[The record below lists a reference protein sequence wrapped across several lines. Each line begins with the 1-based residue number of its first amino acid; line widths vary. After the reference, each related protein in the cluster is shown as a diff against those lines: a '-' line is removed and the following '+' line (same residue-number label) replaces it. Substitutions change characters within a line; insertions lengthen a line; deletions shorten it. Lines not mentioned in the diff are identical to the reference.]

1 LTFQLRYYG
10 DIHED
15 QFCRLDHC
23 HIMIFSTRI
32 IAAIDI
38 GTNSIHMV
46 VAKVNDSGFEVIA
59 REKDNTRLGEGGGDM
74 KMLSPEAMER
84 GIEAL
89 RHMRRVADAHRA
101 SVFAV
106 ATSAVR
112 EAKNSSDFVDRVA
125 NEAGIDIEVISGVE
139 EARLIHLGVLQAL
152 PLSDKRSLLI
162 DIGGGSTEVVIFDHT
177 EELFVRSFK
186 IGAVRLSNRFFPNGS
201 THPASVSSCSKF
213 IASTVEPVKR
223 EVLKI
228 GHEVAIVSSGT
239 GETLARMCWMLTH
252 DETPRSMNGVTFTA
266 EELGNVTAKIASSTI
281 EERAKLD
288 GLDADRVDIILAG
301 ALILDTLANSFS
313 ITSFMYCDYALREG
327 VLLDAAQRLDPDVNN
342 DLHNVAIQ
350 SARKLAE
357 RCDDDPS
364 HSLKVAH
371 LSCMLFDELS
381 HLYELDPHHRLYL
394 EAAAVLANVGLVVSH
409 ARHHLHTYYIVRN
422 ADLVGFTDHEIELIA
437 QIARYHRKSE
447 PKLQHA
453 AFAALSEADQHTV
466 RMLSAIL
473 RIAIGLDRTH
483 DGRTTSVSVSQK
495 NTSLQI
501 TLHGKKRADLDLNL
515 YATQQRVALLADVF
529 QCTVTVAIAT

>member
-1 LTFQLRYYG
+1 MS
-10 DIHED
+10 I
-15 QFCRLDHC
+15 
-23 HIMIFSTRI
+23 STRI

-46 VAKVNDSGFEVIA
+46 VAKVSDSGFEVIA

-74 KMLSPEAMER
+74 KMLSPEAIER

-89 RHMRRVADAHRA
+89 GNMRRIADAHRA

-112 EAKNSSDFVDRVA
+112 EAKNSSDFVDRVSI
-125 NEAGIDIEVISGVE
+125 EAGIDIEVISGVE

-186 IGAVRLSNRFFPNGS
+186 IGAVRLSNRFFPYGS
-201 THPASVSSCSKF
+201 THPASVPSCSKF
-213 IASTVEPVKR
+213 IASTVEPVRR
-223 EVLKI
+223 EVVKL
-228 GHEVAIVSSGT
+228 GHEIAIVSSGT

-252 DETPRSMNGVTFTA
+252 NETPRSMNGVTFSF
-266 EELGNVTAKIASSTI
+266 EELRKVTAKIVSSSM

-301 ALILDTLANSFS
+301 ALILDTLATSFS

-364 HSLKVAH
+364 HSLNVSR

-381 HLYELDPHHRLYL
+381 HTYELDPHHRLYL
-394 EAAAVLANVGLVVSH
+394 EAAAVLANVGLVVAH

-422 ADLVGFTDHEIELIA
+422 ADLIGFTDHEIELIA

-447 PKLQHA
+447 PKLEHS
-453 AFAALSEADQHTV
+453 AFAALSEDDQHTV

-483 DGRTTSVSVSQK
+483 DGRTTSVSVTQK
-495 NTSLQI
+495 NNSLHLI
-501 TLHGKKRADLDLNL
+501 LESEKREDLDLNL
-515 YATQQRVALLADVF
+515 YATQQRVALLAAVF
-529 QCTVTVAIAT
+529 ECNVTVAIAT

>member
-1 LTFQLRYYG
+1 
-10 DIHED
+10 
-15 QFCRLDHC
+15 
-23 HIMIFSTRI
+23 MIFSTRI

-46 VAKVNDSGFEVIA
+46 VAKVSDSGFEVIA

-74 KMLSPEAMER
+74 KILSPEAMER
-84 GIEAL
+84 GIKAL

-101 SVFAV
+101 SVCAV

-112 EAKNSSDFVDRVA
+112 EATNAQDFVERA
-125 NEAGIDIEVISGVE
+125 STEAGIDIEVISGVE

-152 PLSDKRSLLI
+152 PLSNQRSILI
-162 DIGGGSTEVVIFDHT
+162 DIGGGSTEVIIFDHT

-213 IASTVEPVKR
+213 VASTVEPVKR
-223 EVLKI
+223 EVLKL

-252 DETPRSMNGVTFTA
+252 DDMPRSMNGVTFTA
-266 EELGNVTAKIASSTI
+266 DELHQVTRMIALSNLV
-281 EERAKLD
+281 ERSQLK
-288 GLDADRVDIILAG
+288 GLDADRLDIILAG
-301 ALILDTLANSFS
+301 ALILDTLAGSFA
-313 ITSFMYCDYALREG
+313 IDSFMYCDYALREG

-364 HSLKVAH
+364 HSLNVSR

-381 HLYELDPHHRLYL
+381 HSYELDPHHRLYL

-447 PKLQHA
+447 PKIQHA
-453 AFAALSEADQHTV
+453 AFASLTEADQNIV
-466 RMLSAIL
+466 RMLSAML

-483 DGRTTSVSVSQK
+483 DGRTTSVSVIQRNK
-495 NTSLQI
+495 SLH
-501 TLHGKKRADLDLNL
+501 LVLESENKEDLDLNL
-515 YATQQRVALLADVF
+515 YATQQRVVLLADVF
-529 QCTVTVAIAT
+529 QCNVTVAIAT

>member
-1 LTFQLRYYG
+1 
-10 DIHED
+10 
-15 QFCRLDHC
+15 
-23 HIMIFSTRI
+23 MNFSSRV

-46 VAKVNDSGFEVIA
+46 VAKVSDSGFEVIA

-84 GIEAL
+84 GIAAL

-186 IGAVRLSNRFFPNGS
+186 IGAVRLSNRFFPKGS
-201 THPASVSSCSKF
+201 THPASVPSCAKF
-213 IASTVEPVKR
+213 IASTVEPLKR
-223 EVLKI
+223 EILKL
-228 GHEVAIVSSGT
+228 GHDVAIVSSGT

-252 DETPRSMNGVTFTA
+252 DVMPRSMNGVLFTA
-266 EELGNVTAKIASSTI
+266 DELHQVTTMIGTSTLV
-281 EERAKLD
+281 ERSQLA
-288 GLDADRVDIILAG
+288 GLEADRVEIIVAG
-301 ALILDTLANSFS
+301 ALILDTLAESFA

-350 SARKLAE
+350 GARKLAE
-357 RCDDDPS
+357 RCDDDPT
-364 HSLKVAH
+364 HSLNVAR
-371 LSCMLFDELS
+371 LSCILFDELS
-381 HLYELDPHHRLYL
+381 HSYELDPHHRLYL
-394 EAAAVLANVGLVVSH
+394 ETAAVLANVGLLVSH
-409 ARHHLHTYYIVRN
+409 SRHHLHTYYIVRN

-483 DGRTTSVSVSQK
+483 DGRTTSASVTQK
-495 NTSLQI
+495 KTSLQI
-501 TLHGKKRADLDLNL
+501 TLHCEKHADLDLNL
-515 YATQQRVALLADVF
+515 YATQQRTALLAEVF

>member
-1 LTFQLRYYG
+1 
-10 DIHED
+10 
-15 QFCRLDHC
+15 
-23 HIMIFSTRI
+23 MIFSTRI

-46 VAKVNDSGFEVIA
+46 VAKVSDSGFEVIA

-74 KMLSPEAMER
+74 KILSPEAMER
-84 GIEAL
+84 GIDAL

-112 EAKNSSDFVDRVA
+112 EAKNSSDFVGRVA

-201 THPASVSSCSKF
+201 THPASVPSCSKF

-223 EVLKI
+223 EVLKV

-252 DETPRSMNGVTFTA
+252 DEMPRSMNGVRFTA
-266 EELGNVTAKIASSTI
+266 DELHQVTRMIALSTLV
-281 EERAKLD
+281 ERSQLE
-288 GLDADRVDIILAG
+288 GLEADRVDIILAG
-301 ALILDTLANSFS
+301 ALILDTLATSFA
-313 ITSFMYCDYALREG
+313 IASFMYCDYALREG

-364 HSLKVAH
+364 HSLNVSH
-371 LSCMLFDELS
+371 LSCVLFDELS
-381 HLYELDPHHRLYL
+381 HSYELDPHHRLYL
-394 EAAAVLANVGLVVSH
+394 ETAAVLANVGLVVSH

-529 QCTVTVAIAT
+529 ECSVTVAIAT

>member
-1 LTFQLRYYG
+1 MNLSSRV
-10 DIHED
+10 
-15 QFCRLDHC
+15 
-23 HIMIFSTRI
+23 

-46 VAKVNDSGFEVIA
+46 VAKVSPSGFEVIA

-74 KMLSPEAMER
+74 KILSPEAIER

-89 RHMRRVADAHRA
+89 RNMRRIADAHRA

-112 EAKNSSDFVDRVA
+112 EAKNSSDFVDRA
-125 NEAGIDIEVISGVE
+125 ATEAGIDIEVISGVE

-162 DIGGGSTEVVIFDHT
+162 DIGGGSTEVVVFDHT

-186 IGAVRLSNRFFPNGS
+186 IGAVRLSNRFFPSGS
-201 THPASVSSCSKF
+201 THPASVSSCSQF
-213 IASTVEPVKR
+213 VASTIEPTKR
-223 EVLKI
+223 EVLKL
-228 GHEVAIVSSGT
+228 GHDVAVVSSGT

-252 DETPRSMNGVTFTA
+252 DESPRSMNGIAFSFDQLRTVTS
-266 EELGNVTAKIASSTI
+266 KIASCTLAQ
-281 EERAKLD
+281 RAELE

-301 ALILDTLANSFS
+301 ALILESLAKTFN
-313 ITSFMYCDYALREG
+313 ITEFTYCDYALREG
-327 VLLDAAQRLDPDVNN
+327 VLLDAAQRLNPEVDN

-357 RCDDDPS
+357 RCDEDPS
-364 HSLKVAH
+364 HGLNVSR

-381 HLYELDPHHRLYL
+381 HLYELDSHHRLYL

-447 PKLQHA
+447 PKIQHA
-453 AFAALSEADQHTV
+453 TFAALSEEDQNIV
-466 RMLSAIL
+466 RMLSGML

-483 DGRTTSVSVSQK
+483 DGRTSSISVKQK
-495 NTSLQI
+495 GKALHLTLGSNT
-501 TLHGKKRADLDLNL
+501 KEDLELNL
-515 YATQQRVALLADVF
+515 YATQQRVALLAEVF
-529 QCTVTVAIAT
+529 HCAVTASISN

>member
-1 LTFQLRYYG
+1 MS
-10 DIHED
+10 I
-15 QFCRLDHC
+15 
-23 HIMIFSTRI
+23 SPSV

-46 VAKVNDSGFEVIA
+46 VAKVSDSGFEVIA

-74 KMLSPEAMER
+74 KMLSPEAIER
-84 GIEAL
+84 GVEAL
-89 RHMRRVADAHRA
+89 RNMRRIADAHRA

-125 NEAGIDIEVISGVE
+125 IEAGIDIEVISGVE

-186 IGAVRLSNRFFPNGS
+186 IGAVRLSNRFFPFSS
-201 THPASVSSCSKF
+201 THPASVPSCSKF

-223 EVLKI
+223 EILKL
-228 GHEVAIVSSGT
+228 GHEIAIVSSGT

-252 DETPRSMNGVTFTA
+252 DETPRSMNGVTFSS
-266 EELGNVTAKIASSTI
+266 EELRKVTAQIASSTMD
-281 EERAKLD
+281 ERGKLD

-301 ALILDTLANSFS
+301 ALILDTLANSFA

-364 HSLKVAH
+364 HSLNVAH

-381 HLYELDPHHRLYL
+381 QIYEIDVHHRLYL
-394 EAAAVLANVGLVVSH
+394 EAAAVLANVGLIVSH

-453 AFAALSEADQHTV
+453 AFAALSEADQHAV

-495 NTSLQI
+495 NKSLQI
-501 TLHGKKRADLDLNL
+501 ALYGKKRADLDLNV

-529 QCTVTVAIAT
+529 ECNVTVAIAT

>member
-1 LTFQLRYYG
+1 
-10 DIHED
+10 
-15 QFCRLDHC
+15 
-23 HIMIFSTRI
+23 MSFSSRI

-46 VAKVNDSGFEVIA
+46 VAKVSPSGFEVIT

-74 KMLSPEAMER
+74 KMLSPEAIER
-84 GIEAL
+84 GIAAL
-89 RHMRRVADAHRA
+89 RNMRRIADAHKA

-112 EAKNSSDFVDRVA
+112 EAKNSADFVDRAA

-186 IGAVRLSNRFFPNGS
+186 IGAVRLTNRFFPFTS
-201 THPASVSSCSKF
+201 THPASVPSCSKF

-223 EVLKI
+223 EVLKLR
-228 GHEVAIVSSGT
+228 HEVAIVSSGT
-239 GETLARMCWMLTH
+239 AETLARMCWMLSH
-252 DETPRSMNGVTFTA
+252 DETPRSMNGVIFTA
-266 EELGNVTAKIASSTI
+266 DELHQVTKMIASSTL
-281 EERAKLD
+281 EEREKLD

-301 ALILDTLANSFS
+301 ALILDTLASSFA

-327 VLLDAAQRLDPDVNN
+327 VLLDAAQRLDPEVNN

-364 HSLKVAH
+364 HSLNVSR

-381 HLYELDPHHRLYL
+381 QKYEIDPHHRLYL

-453 AFAALSEADQHTV
+453 AFAALSEDDQHTV

-483 DGRTTSVSVSQK
+483 DGRTTSVSVTQK
-495 NTSLQI
+495 NKSLH
-501 TLHGKKRADLDLNL
+501 LLLEGEKNEDLDLNL

-529 QCTVTVAIAT
+529 QCNVTVAISD

>member
-1 LTFQLRYYG
+1 
-10 DIHED
+10 
-15 QFCRLDHC
+15 
-23 HIMIFSTRI
+23 MIFSTRI

-46 VAKVNDSGFEVIA
+46 VAKVSDSGFEVIA

-74 KMLSPEAMER
+74 KILSPEAMER
-84 GIEAL
+84 GIKAL

-101 SVFAV
+101 SVCAV

-112 EAKNSSDFVDRVA
+112 EATNAQDFVERA
-125 NEAGIDIEVISGVE
+125 STEAGIDIEVISGVE

-152 PLSDKRSLLI
+152 PLSNQRSILI
-162 DIGGGSTEVVIFDHT
+162 DIGGGSTEVIIFDHT

-213 IASTVEPVKR
+213 VASTVEPVKR
-223 EVLKI
+223 EVLKL

-252 DETPRSMNGVTFTA
+252 DDMPRSMNGVTFTA
-266 EELGNVTAKIASSTI
+266 DELHQVTRMIALSNLV
-281 EERAKLD
+281 ERSQLK
-288 GLDADRVDIILAG
+288 GLDADRLDIILAG
-301 ALILDTLANSFS
+301 ALILDTLAGSFAIS
-313 ITSFMYCDYALREG
+313 SFMYCDYALREG

-364 HSLKVAH
+364 HSLNVSR

-381 HLYELDPHHRLYL
+381 HSYELDPHHRLYL

-447 PKLQHA
+447 PKIQHA
-453 AFAALSEADQHTV
+453 AFASLTEADQNIV
-466 RMLSAIL
+466 RMLSAML

-483 DGRTTSVSVSQK
+483 DGRTTSVSVIQRNK
-495 NTSLQI
+495 SLH
-501 TLHGKKRADLDLNL
+501 LVLESENKEDLDLNL
-515 YATQQRVALLADVF
+515 YATQQRVVLLADVF
-529 QCTVTVAIAT
+529 QCNVTVAIAT

>member
-1 LTFQLRYYG
+1 
-10 DIHED
+10 
-15 QFCRLDHC
+15 
-23 HIMIFSTRI
+23 MNFSTRV

-46 VAKVNDSGFEVIA
+46 VAKVSTSGFEVIA

-74 KMLSPEAMER
+74 KMLSPEAIER

-89 RHMRRVADAHRA
+89 RNMRRIADAHRA

-112 EAKNSSDFVDRVA
+112 EAKNSAEFVGRAA

-152 PLSDKRSLLI
+152 PLSGKRSMLI

-186 IGAVRLSNRFFPNGS
+186 IGAVRLSNRFFPHGS
-201 THPASVSSCSKF
+201 THPASVSSCSQF
-213 IASTVEPVKR
+213 VASTIEPTKR
-223 EVLKI
+223 EVVKL
-228 GHEVAIVSSGT
+228 GHDVAVVSSGT

-252 DETPRSMNGVTFTA
+252 DESPRSINGITFSF
-266 EELGNVTAKIASSTI
+266 EELRTVTSKIASCTL
-281 EERAKLD
+281 EQRAELD

-301 ALILDTLANSFS
+301 ALILESLAKSFN
-313 ITSFMYCDYALREG
+313 IKTFTYCDYALREG
-327 VLLDAAQRLDPDVNN
+327 VLLDAAQRLNPEVDN

-357 RCDDDPS
+357 RCDEDPS
-364 HSLKVAH
+364 HSLNVSR
-371 LSCMLFDELS
+371 LSCTLFDELS

-422 ADLVGFTDHEIELIA
+422 AELVGFTDHEIELIA

-447 PKLQHA
+447 PKPQHA
-453 AFAALSEADQHTV
+453 PFAALSEDDQNVV
-466 RMLSAIL
+466 RMLSGML

-483 DGRTTSVSVSQK
+483 DGRTSSISIKQK
-495 NTSLQI
+495 SKALHITMSSNTN
-501 TLHGKKRADLDLNL
+501 ADLELNL
-515 YATQQRVALLADVF
+515 YATQQRVDLLADVF
-529 QCTVTVAIAT
+529 HCAVTASISN

>member
-1 LTFQLRYYG
+1 MS
-10 DIHED
+10 I
-15 QFCRLDHC
+15 
-23 HIMIFSTRI
+23 STRI

-46 VAKVNDSGFEVIA
+46 VAKVSPSGFEVIT

-74 KMLSPEAMER
+74 KMLSPEAIER
-84 GIEAL
+84 GVEAL
-89 RHMRRVADAHRA
+89 RNMRRIADAHKA

-112 EAKNSSDFVDRVA
+112 EAKNSSDFIDRVS
-125 NEAGIDIEVISGVE
+125 NEAGIEIEIISGVE

-201 THPASVSSCSKF
+201 THPASVPSCSKF

-223 EVLKI
+223 EVLKLR
-228 GHEVAIVSSGT
+228 HEVAIVSSGT

-252 DETPRSMNGVTFTA
+252 DDMPRSMNGVIFTA
-266 EELGNVTAKIASSTI
+266 DELHQVTRMIAMSTLA
-281 EERAKLD
+281 ERSRLN

-301 ALILDTLANSFS
+301 ALILDTLAESFA

-364 HSLKVAH
+364 HSLNVSR
-371 LSCMLFDELS
+371 LSCMLFDEIAHS
-381 HLYELDPHHRLYL
+381 YELDPHHRLYL

-447 PKLQHA
+447 PKPQHA
-453 AFAALSEADQHTV
+453 AFAALSETDQHSV
-466 RMLSAIL
+466 RMLSAML

-495 NTSLQI
+495 NKSLQI

-515 YATQQRVALLADVF
+515 YATQQRVALLAAVF
-529 QCTVTVAIAT
+529 ECSVTVAIAT

>member
-1 LTFQLRYYG
+1 
-10 DIHED
+10 
-15 QFCRLDHC
+15 
-23 HIMIFSTRI
+23 
-32 IAAIDI
+32 
-38 GTNSIHMV
+38 MV
-46 VAKVNDSGFEVIA
+46 VAKVSDSGFEVIA

-101 SVFAV
+101 RVFAV

-112 EAKNSSDFVDRVA
+112 EAKNSSDFVDRVS
-125 NEAGIDIEVISGVE
+125 NEAGIDIEIISGVE

-162 DIGGGSTEVVIFDHT
+162 DIGGGSTEIVIFDHA

-201 THPASVSSCSKF
+201 THPASVPSCSKF

-223 EVLKI
+223 EVNKF

-239 GETLARMCWMLTH
+239 GETIARMCWMLTH
-252 DETPRSMNGVTFTA
+252 DETPRSMNGVTFSSS
-266 EELGNVTAKIASSTI
+266 ELRKVTAKIASSTMD
-281 EERAKLD
+281 ERAKLD
-288 GLDADRVDIILAG
+288 GLDADRADIILAG
-301 ALILDTLANSFS
+301 ALILDTLAESFAIS
-313 ITSFMYCDYALREG
+313 SFIYCDYALREG

-394 EAAAVLANVGLVVSH
+394 EAAAVLANVGLIVSH

-453 AFAALSEADQHTV
+453 AFAALSETDQHAV
-466 RMLSAIL
+466 RMLAAIL

-501 TLHGKKRADLDLNL
+501 ALHGKKHADLDLNL
-515 YATQQRVALLADVF
+515 YATQQRTALLADVF
-529 QCTVTVAIAT
+529 ECTVTVAIAT